1 MEALTGTGS
10 LSPCAKVS
18 AASKGEIDVEFKVKD
33 QVVSIGIVAV
43 QPNTQVK
50 LKCAT
55 STGVV
60 AKTVRLH
67 NDGKNVYRV
76 KTFVLIFKVKMFCK
90 VAYSFWVVSIRRV
103 RFTHLLFYN

>member
-18 AASKGEIDVEFKVKD
+18 AASKGEIDVEFTATMD
-33 QVVSIGIVAV
+33 AAQVVSIGIVAV
-43 QPNTQVK
+43 LPNTQIK
-50 LKCAT
+50 LKCT
-55 STGVV
+55 DIPGEV

-76 KTFVLIFKVKMFCK
+76 KTFVSICKVKMFCK
-90 VAYSFWVVSIRRV
+90 G
-103 RFTHLLFYN
+103 